1 MASISPVLV
10 PIAAKAEE
18 AASSGA
24 ETAGSSNEGAWREVG
39 SAVLHRAQRAAAAA
53 VVGGV
58 AHSTL
63 ARVPL
68 VGARG
73 VRALLIFKQCYGS
86 GSESGS
92 VPMFLDVWIRIH

>member
-1 MASISPVLV
+1 MASIPPVLV

-18 AASSGA
+18 AASSDA
-24 ETAGSSNEGAWREVG
+24 EAAGSSNEGAWREVG
-39 SAVLHRAQRAAAAA
+39 SAVLQRAQRAAAAA

-68 VGARG
+68 VGARR
-73 VRALLIFKQCYGS
+73 VNYMLIVFTY
-86 GSESGS
+86 
-92 VPMFLDVWIRIH
+92 F

>member
-18 AASSGA
+18 AASSDA
-24 ETAGSSNEGAWREVG
+24 QAAGSSNEGAWREVG
-39 SAVLHRAQRAAAAA
+39 SAVLQRAQRAAAAA

-73 VRALLIFKQCYGS
+73 VTYLKQCCGS
-86 GSESGS
+86 GSGG
-92 VPMFLDVWIRIH
+92 FLCFWASRIRIH

>member
-18 AASSGA
+18 AASTNA
-24 ETAGSSNEGAWREVG
+24 EAAGSSNEGAWREVG
-39 SAVLHRAQRAAAAA
+39 SAVLQRAQRAAAAA

-68 VGARG
+68 VGARA
-73 VRALLIFKQCYGS
+73 VTYF
-86 GSESGS
+86 
-92 VPMFLDVWIRIH
+92 